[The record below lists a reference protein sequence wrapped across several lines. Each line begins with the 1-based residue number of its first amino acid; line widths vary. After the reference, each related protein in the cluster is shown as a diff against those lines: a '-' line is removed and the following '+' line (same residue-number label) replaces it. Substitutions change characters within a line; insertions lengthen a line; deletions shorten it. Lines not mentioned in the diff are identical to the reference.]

1 MPSPSARTLS
11 AGTAHAAGKRRRDF
25 TAAERRHMIDSK
37 NEKFAAKS
45 LRRSSLASAR
55 AASAASSRAARHE
68 AHVIEQA
75 RSALP
80 PVHGA
85 HKFITEEQSQ
95 AVIRLLITAYD
106 VLCPDSHWLA
116 KAVPAVAKNAGISD
130 VMVRE
135 IWSYFSDRGQFYQT
149 ERPVPPKSAEAV
161 ELDSQAREFLESEL
175 PRCALKGI
183 SHNTHSLQ
191 LLLLEHFG
199 VGFSSYHVKHMMAEM
214 GYTFG
219 KMSQDWTVGLTSP
232 RRQRQLLLHLLMLNQ
247 ALEEV
252 KAGTAVLLFTDQT
265 FIDTRTHNRYGYFH
279 PEKTRAHFPKGTG
292 LRVAHMHALTADG
305 LLAVTGPDG
314 KPVIPPSSDG
324 VRGARASEP
333 APTAELTFSLKPDQG
348 APESSGPEREKKG
361 FSAKVC
367 AEWVQNRLIPAARL
381 VWPKPMKLYLYM
393 DNFSG
398 HTGRGKDMFWPRA
411 GKGHTREWNL
421 RNLKAAGC
429 ASLVH
434 NGVEYAI
441 DDLLSSSKPAGGPN
455 ADVIISLGR
464 DWMWRN
470 CPENAYSAVQH
481 AAMSDGNLTIIFS
494 VPLTPDANPIEYW
507 WGSSKG
513 ALARLWD
520 GDVDPGTIIERWR
533 AVATEQGMVMEGG
546 GGLAGHPKANPRCQG
561 YVDVAIRWADEHLVP
576 LSALAMCGKLGSF
589 DLSKVEGAAAL
600 CDSMVSHPGAY
611 YRVWR
616 ECESLSLVPADAE
629 AVAGDDEEVE
639 D

>member
-1 MPSPSARTLS
+1 
-11 AGTAHAAGKRRRDF
+11 
-25 TAAERRHMIDSK
+25 
-37 NEKFAAKS
+37 
-45 LRRSSLASAR
+45 
-55 AASAASSRAARHE
+55 
-68 AHVIEQA
+68 
-75 RSALP
+75 
-80 PVHGA
+80 
-85 HKFITEEQSQ
+85 
-95 AVIRLLITAYD
+95 
-106 VLCPDSHWLA
+106 
-116 KAVPAVAKNAGISD
+116 
-130 VMVRE
+130 
-135 IWSYFSDRGQFYQT
+135 
-149 ERPVPPKSAEAV
+149 
-161 ELDSQAREFLESEL
+161 
-175 PRCALKGI
+175 
-183 SHNTHSLQ
+183 
-191 LLLLEHFG
+191 
-199 VGFSSYHVKHMMAEM
+199 
-214 GYTFG
+214 
-219 KMSQDWTVGLTSP
+219 
-232 RRQRQLLLHLLMLNQ
+232 
-247 ALEEV
+247 
-252 KAGTAVLLFTDQT
+252 
-265 FIDTRTHNRYGYFH
+265 
-279 PEKTRAHFPKGTG
+279 
-292 LRVAHMHALTADG
+292 
-305 LLAVTGPDG
+305 
-314 KPVIPPSSDG
+314 
-324 VRGARASEP
+324 
-333 APTAELTFSLKPDQG
+333 
-348 APESSGPEREKKG
+348 
-361 FSAKVC
+361 
-367 AEWVQNRLIPAARL
+367 
-381 VWPKPMKLYLYM
+381 MKLYLYM

-441 DDLLSSSKPAGGPN
+441 DGLLSSSKPAGGPN

-616 ECESLSLVPADAE
+616 ECESLSLVPADVE
-629 AVAGDDEEVE
+629 AVAGDDEEE
-639 D
+639 AE